1 LQDSKFYVNKNR
13 FQFTGDEEELYRFLA
28 EGIEC
33 FKEFGEVYYSD
44 RFKAQKVYKSQSI
57 SASLGENGG
66 FLEFKFAIDE
76 IDPKEFNH
84 ILKAFKNNRKF
95 YKLKDNSFVD
105 LEDKKTLDFL
115 SLLDNISGD
124 KKINGNVLD
133 IHRNKAIYLSNTIE
147 DKKLSFI
154 SGRDIVDNIAEK
166 FETLETVNYK
176 IPKELNAKL
185 RDYQIIG
192 FNWFK
197 TISHYGFGGILADE
211 MGLGKTVQTI
221 AFLLSEKNKRSLII
235 TPTSL
240 IYNWKNEFEKFAPT
254 MKICILHG
262 SKDQRL
268 ELIKD
273 IKKYDVIITTYGTIR
288 NDFSQYGKL
297 KFDYCII
304 DEGQNI
310 KNPLAQSSEAVK
322 EVKAKVKFAL
332 TGTPIENNIMEL
344 WSIFDFVMPGYLY
357 NKTRFQEKFIGAKD
371 EEVMK
376 ELKKLIKPFIL
387 RRLKRNVMEELP
399 DKIEK
404 KFFVEM
410 TDEQKKV
417 YSTFVK
423 DIQEKMESNEFA
435 NDKITVFSY
444 LTKLRQLCLDPS
456 IIVNGYTG
464 GAAKINVALD
474 IIKENIQNGNKIL
487 LFSQFTSVLAN
498 LKEEL
503 DKNEIGYYYLD
514 GATKAINR
522 IDLVNSFN
530 EDNEKKVFLISLKA
544 GGTGLNLTSANVV
557 IHFDPWWNPAIEDQA
572 TDRAH
577 RIGQKNVVEV
587 IKLISQGTV
596 EEKIITMQEEKK
608 ELINQ
613 VMEGDFKEGSF
624 LKTLSD
630 TEIKELF
637 K

>member
-1 LQDSKFYVNKNR
+1 M
-13 FQFTGDEEELYRFLA
+13 
-28 EGIEC
+28 
-33 FKEFGEVYYSD
+33 
-44 RFKAQKVYKSQSI
+44 
-57 SASLGENGG
+57 
-66 FLEFKFAIDE
+66 
-76 IDPKEFNH
+76 
-84 ILKAFKNNRKF
+84 
-95 YKLKDNSFVD
+95 D

-115 SLLDNISGD
+115 TLLDNISGD

-133 IHRNKAIYLSNTIE
+133 INRNKAIYLSNTIE
-147 DKKLSFI
+147 DKKFTFI
-154 SGRDIVDNIAEK
+154 SGRDVVDNIAEK
-166 FETLETVNYK
+166 FKTLETVNYK

-185 RDYQIIG
+185 RDYQVIG
-192 FNWFK
+192 FNWLK

-268 ELIKD
+268 NLIKD

-297 KFDYCII
+297 KLDYCII

-310 KNPLAQSSEAVK
+310 KNPLAQSTEAVK

-357 NKTRFQEKFIGAKD
+357 NKTRFQDKFVGSKD
-371 EEVMK
+371 EKSMNEF
-376 ELKKLIKPFIL
+376 KKLIRPFIL
-387 RRLKRNVMEELP
+387 RRLKSNVMEELP

-404 KFFVEM
+404 KFFIEM

-417 YSTFVK
+417 YSTFAR

-435 NDKITVFSY
+435 KDKITVFSY

-456 IIVNGYTG
+456 IIVEGYTG

-474 IIKENIQNGNKIL
+474 IIKDNIESGNKIL
-487 LFSQFTSVLAN
+487 LFSQFTTVLAN
-498 LKEEL
+498 LKKEL
-503 DKNEIGYYYLD
+503 DENEIGYYYLD
-514 GATKAINR
+514 GTTKAINR
-522 IDLVNSFN
+522 IDLVSKFN
-530 EDNEKKVFLISLKA
+530 VDNEKKVFLISLKA
-544 GGTGLNLTSANVV
+544 CSFCSRIAY
-557 IHFDPWWNPAIEDQA
+557 AQA
-572 TDRAH
+572 
-577 RIGQKNVVEV
+577 
-587 IKLISQGTV
+587 L
-596 EEKIITMQEEKK
+596 
-608 ELINQ
+608 L
-613 VMEGDFKEGSF
+613 
-624 LKTLSD
+624 
-630 TEIKELF
+630 
-637 K
+637 